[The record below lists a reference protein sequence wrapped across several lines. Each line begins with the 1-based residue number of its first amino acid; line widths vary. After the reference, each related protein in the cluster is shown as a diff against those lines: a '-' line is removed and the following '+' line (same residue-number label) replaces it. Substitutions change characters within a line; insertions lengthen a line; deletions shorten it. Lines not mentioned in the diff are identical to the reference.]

1 METHYDDY
9 AERSYETPS
18 GTASIYPVVGPDG
31 RMMRVLDVDGTYQSA
46 TFLGDDYC
54 ELPFLYYRKFDCLF
68 EAHLPVRRVLVLGGG
83 GCSYAKHLIAT
94 LPDVVVD
101 SVEIDPMIT
110 VIARRWFFVD
120 WLFEEYDLDSTGRLN
135 LIDGDARAWLD
146 TCDEATYDVVIN
158 DAFTG
163 RKAAR
168 SLATPAAMGAVHG
181 ILSPGGLYL
190 TNIIS
195 ALEGRQAK
203 PLARYVR
210 SLRRSFSHVWVV
222 PCGRTEP
229 EGVDNNVVVASD
241 GSYGFSGTYQPSW
254 L

>member
-1 METHYDDY
+1 MEIHYDDY

-18 GTASIYPVVGPDG
+18 GTVGIYPVVGPDG
-31 RMMRVLDVDGTYQSA
+31 RTMRVLDVNGTYQSA

-54 ELPFLYYRKFDCLF
+54 DLPFLYYRKFDCLF
-68 EAHLPVRRVLVLGGG
+68 EAHVPVRRVLVLGGG

-94 LPDVVVD
+94 LPEVAVD

-110 VIARRWFFVD
+110 AIARRWFFVD
-120 WLFEEYDLDSTGRLN
+120 RLFEEYDLERSGRLN

-146 TCDEATYDVVIN
+146 SCQTTYDVAVN

-168 SLATPAAMGAVHG
+168 ALATPAAMRSVHG
-181 ILSPGGLYL
+181 RLSPGGLYL
-190 TNIIS
+190 TNMIS

-203 PLARYVR
+203 PLVRYVR
-210 SLRRSFSHVWVV
+210 SLRRSFGHVWVI
-222 PCGRTEP
+222 PCGRTAP
-229 EGVDNNVVVASD
+229 EDVDNNVVIASD
-241 GSYGFSGTYQPSW
+241 GAYHFSEAYQPTW